1 MRPSSTG
8 LIAAGIELAVGDPNR
23 LAMLNDNGE
32 SRDQANAVNLLCQ
45 LRPARAQLRY
55 RQLRFRG
62 EGLPGALQPVL

>member
-1 MRPSSTG
+1 
-8 LIAAGIELAVGDPNR
+8 
-23 LAMLNDNGE
+23 MLNDNGE